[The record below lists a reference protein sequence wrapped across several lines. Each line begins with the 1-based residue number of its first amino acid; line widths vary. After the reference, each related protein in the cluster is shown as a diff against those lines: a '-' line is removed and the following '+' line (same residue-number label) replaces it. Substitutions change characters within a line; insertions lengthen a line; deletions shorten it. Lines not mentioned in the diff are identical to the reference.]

1 METENRTQSNTALL
15 LDSQLCFP
23 LYACAREVVKR
34 YRPFLD
40 GIGLTYTQYIAMMVL
55 WETPCISSR
64 QLGRRLFLDS
74 GTLTP
79 VLKKLESMG
88 YINRKRDEKDERNL
102 ILTLTEAGE
111 ALKERAAL
119 IPPQMSACIRM
130 DPQDAI
136 QLYTLLHRLLDT
148 MCEED

>member
-1 METENRTQSNTALL
+1 MPEQVTNADTALL

-88 YINRKRDEKDERNL
+88 YVNRKRDEKDERNL
-102 ILTLTEAGE
+102 ILSLTEAGE

-119 IPPQMSACIRM
+119 IPPRMAACIRM
-130 DPQDAI
+130 DPQDAL

>member
-1 METENRTQSNTALL
+1 MPDQITNADTALL

-23 LYACAREVVKR
+23 LYACAREVIKR

-40 GIGLTYTQYIAMMVL
+40 DIGLTYTQYIAMMVL

-64 QLGRRLFLDS
+64 QLGRRLLLDS

-130 DPQDAI
+130 DPQDAL

-148 MCEED
+148 MCGDD

>member
-1 METENRTQSNTALL
+1 MEAPNYDVLK
-15 LDSQLCFP
+15 LDHQLCFP
-23 LYACAREVVKR
+23 LYTCAKEVVRR
-34 YRPFLD
+34 YKPFLD
-40 GIGLTYTQYIAMMVL
+40 ELDLTYTQYIAMMVL

-79 VLKKLESMG
+79 VLKKLESMS
-88 YINRKRDEKDERNL
+88 YVNRKRDEKDERNL

-119 IPPQMSACIRM
+119 IPPQMAACIRM
-130 DPQDAI
+130 DPQDAY

-148 MCEED
+148 MCEEE

>member
-1 METENRTQSNTALL
+1 MPEQVTNADTALL

-23 LYACAREVVKR
+23 LYACAREVIKR

-40 GIGLTYTQYIAMMVL
+40 DIGLTYTQYIAMMVL

-64 QLGRRLFLDS
+64 QLGRRLLLGS

-88 YINRKRDEKDERNL
+88 YVNRKRDEKDERNL
-102 ILTLTEAGE
+102 ILTLTEAGQD
-111 ALKERAAL
+111 LKTRAAL
-119 IPPQMSACIRM
+119 IPRQMASCIRL
-130 DPQDAI
+130 DQQDAF

-148 MCEED
+148 MRDDGE

>member
-1 METENRTQSNTALL
+1 MPEQVTNADTALL

-23 LYACAREVVKR
+23 LYACAREVIKR

-40 GIGLTYTQYIAMMVL
+40 DIGLTYTQYIAMMVL

-64 QLGRRLFLDS
+64 QLGRRLLLDS

-130 DPQDAI
+130 DPQDAL

-148 MCEED
+148 MCEEE